1 MTRMRD
7 TGLARR
13 TALGSLARISLPAL
27 ALAALLAGCHEQGEL
42 GDAAALQL
50 SDPAKR
56 HQVRYSRR
64 TETMAVAVP
73 KGGGSLAS
81 GLQADVRRFLGRYKA
96 DGAGPLRVSL
106 PNGTHERLAAAYVI
120 RDIDGLARSAGIEP
134 RAVEYARHPT
144 NPDVGPT
151 LQLSYERPVVV
162 LPKCG
167 EWPEDS
173 ALNHERLPY
182 PNFGC
187 ATERNLALITANPR
201 DLLQPQEESAR
212 SSERRSVGWSG
223 YTSPGEG
230 GGKSGGGGGSGDAK
244 ASPAPMTK

>member
-1 MTRMRD
+1 MRD
-7 TGLARR
+7 TGLVRR

-27 ALAALLAGCHEQGEL
+27 ALAALLAGCHVEGHL
-42 GDAAALQL
+42 DDATALRL
-50 SDPAKR
+50 SDPEKR

-73 KGGGSLAS
+73 KGGGALAS

-96 DGAGPLRVSL
+96 DGTGPLRLSL

-134 RAVEYARHPT
+134 RALEYGRHPT
-144 NPDVGPT
+144 NPDHGPT
-151 LQLSYERPVVV
+151 LKLSYERPVAV
-162 LPKCG
+162 LPRCG
-167 EWPEDS
+167 EWPED
-173 ALNHERLPY
+173 AGLNHERLPY

-212 SSERRSVGWSG
+212 SSERRSSGWSG
-223 YTSPGEG
+223 YASPGEG